1 MASTGVEAASSSM
14 EITVSKADLLR
25 ELTATQGVV
34 ERKTTIP
41 ILSNFLFEAAGD
53 KLSITATD
61 LDLGLRTS
69 CAAKVKKEGS
79 CTIPARKLYDY
90 VKLLPEGDISIKTM
104 ENHWVQIR
112 SGRSNTKMVGMA
124 RANYPQVRRGVAHAG
139 IPSGQAGSVRGRLAP
154 ARMTLWH
161 PPATTT
167 SRPSRGSNCRH
178 TVLYLLCHQRR
189 RCPRSAQATSTRP

>member
-1 MASTGVEAASSSM
+1 MASAGAEPGAAM
-14 EITVSKADLLR
+14 EISVSRADLLR
-25 ELTATQGVV
+25 ELNATQGVV

-69 CAAKVKKEGS
+69 CPAKVKQEGS

-90 VKLLPEGDISIKTM
+90 VKLLPERDISIKTM

-112 SGRSNTKMVGMA
+112 SGRS
-124 RANYPQVRRGVAHAG
+124 HAK
-139 IPSGQAGSVRGRLAP
+139 L
-154 ARMTLWH
+154 
-161 PPATTT
+161 
-167 SRPSRGSNCRH
+167 
-178 TVLYLLCHQRR
+178 
-189 RCPRSAQATSTRP
+189 